1 MRSPIALIAAS
12 ALVSTLALSA
22 GCSQGTTE
30 DSPPPADA
38 PPAVLGGIDLNQPLR
53 AIGTEPFWGLDVT
66 PQALGW
72 SGVDQI
78 VQTAANPGP
87 EVQGTTATWRTE
99 TDKGALLV
107 LTLIATECSDGMS
120 DRTYPLTARVELGE
134 QTFSGCA
141 ATTAF
146 LETAPKP

>member
-1 MRSPIALIAAS
+1 MRSFTALAAAS
-12 ALVSTLALSA
+12 GLLALGA
-22 GCSQGTTE
+22 CSQGTTE
-30 DSPPPADA
+30 SSAPPADA
-38 PPAVLGGIDLNQPLR
+38 PAPAVLAGIDLNQPLR
-53 AIGTEPFWGLDVT
+53 AVGTEPFWGLDIT
-66 PQALGW
+66 PQTLSW
-72 SGVDQI
+72 SGVDQA

-87 EVQGTTATWRTE
+87 EVQGTTAIWRTE
-99 TDKGALLV
+99 TRDKTLLV

-120 DRTYPLTARVELGE
+120 DRTYPLTARVELGD

>member
-1 MRSPIALIAAS
+1 MRSFTALAVAS
-12 ALVSTLALSA
+12 GLLALGA
-22 GCSQGTTE
+22 CSQGTTE
-30 DSPPPADA
+30 SSA
-38 PPAVLGGIDLNQPLR
+38 PPAAAPAPAVLAGIDLNQPLR
-53 AIGTEPFWGLDVT
+53 AVGTEPFWGLDIT
-66 PQALGW
+66 PQTLSW
-72 SGVDQI
+72 SGVDQA

-87 EVQGTTATWRTE
+87 EVQGTTAIWRTE
-99 TDKGALLV
+99 TRDKTLLV

-120 DRTYPLTARVELGE
+120 DRTYPLTARVELGD